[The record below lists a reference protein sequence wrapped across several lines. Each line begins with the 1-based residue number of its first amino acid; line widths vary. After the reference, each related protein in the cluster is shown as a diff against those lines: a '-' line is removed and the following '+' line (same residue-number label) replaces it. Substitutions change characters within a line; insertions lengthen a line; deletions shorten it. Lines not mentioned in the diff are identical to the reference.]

1 MSLGLSRSLSK
12 LTISPD
18 APQFA
23 TYRYRRYALAM
34 NPLTYIIPDKLKSA
48 YFSHTLGTNVSPI
61 RSDQTRSDIFDE
73 LTDMQKKKKRDPLG
87 IMSLKRLSPVE
98 GAVTYSPAFA
108 VPSAWQ
114 GLTSLFGM
122 ERGGTL
128 ALSPP

>member
-87 IMSLKRLSPVE
+87 IISLKRLSPVE

>member
-1 MSLGLSRSLSK
+1 M
-12 LTISPD
+12 
-18 APQFA
+18 
-23 TYRYRRYALAM
+23 RRFITM
-34 NPLTYIIPDKLKSA
+34 
-48 YFSHTLGTNVSPI
+48 
-61 RSDQTRSDIFDE
+61 RRDQTRSDIFGE
-73 LTDMQKKKKRDPLG
+73 LTDMQKKRKRDSLG

-122 ERGGTL
+122 GRGGTL